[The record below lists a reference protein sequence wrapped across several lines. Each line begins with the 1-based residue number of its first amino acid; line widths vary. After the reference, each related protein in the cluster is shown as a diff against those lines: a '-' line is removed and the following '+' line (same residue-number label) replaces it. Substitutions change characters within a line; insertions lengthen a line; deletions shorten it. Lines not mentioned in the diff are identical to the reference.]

1 MEKLHW
7 NVLLSYSITAKV
19 TTMPKYVCIKS
30 KTESVPEGTVIIATP
45 SGASRIML
53 VQDSDL
59 KVSEHDDTP
68 YFQRGREL
76 PLTGRLWYWREVKS
90 A

>member
-1 MEKLHW
+1 M
-7 NVLLSYSITAKV
+7 A
-19 TTMPKYVCIKS
+19 KYVCIKS

-53 VQDSDL
+53 IQNSDL
-59 KVSEHDDTP
+59 TVSEHDDMP
-68 YFQRGREL
+68 YFQRGQEL
-76 PLTGRLWYWREVKS
+76 PLSGQLWHWREVKNN

>member
-1 MEKLHW
+1 
-7 NVLLSYSITAKV
+7 
-19 TTMPKYVCIKS
+19 MPKYVCIKS

-45 SGASRIML
+45 SGASRIVL
-53 VQDSDL
+53 LRNSGL
-59 KVSEHDDTP
+59 TVSEYDDTP

-76 PLTGRLWYWREVKS
+76 PLAGRLRHWREVKT